1 MLYPLS
7 YGRGRRALRLVYC
20 DFPAGSVGVARNRH
34 ARCEGRGRVPRSAVV
49 NETYQTVFSL
59 HVERVRHRL
68 VMMPDDWPDVERFG
82 DDSERS
88 ASAWKVGALSPSYR
102 ERTDPSCDRR

>member
-1 MLYPLS
+1 VLYPLS
-7 YGRGRRALRLVYC
+7 YGRVRRAKRLVYC
-20 DFPAGSVGVARNRH
+20 DFPAGSFGVVRNRH

-49 NETYQTVFSL
+49 NESYQTVFSL
-59 HVERVRHRL
+59 RVARVRHRS
-68 VMMPDDWPDVERFG
+68 VMMRDDWPDVERSG

-102 ERTDPSCDRR
+102 GRTDPSCDRR